1 MKKALVIFI
10 ASTLFLTSGL
20 AFLFEALELDQL
32 SPFLMIVPLVTSF
45 LVQKLV
51 LKRHIFGKNRLGFQ
65 LGKKRYLF
73 LAPLFSFLFIVI
85 VYSISFMFNQN
96 LFSVDQAYLS
106 IQQDLLTFNEE
117 FSLMTNILI
126 AGAIQLLVAP
136 FLNIIIF
143 IGEEVGWRG
152 FLYPYLISVYGK
164 KGLIYGG
171 LIWGIWHTPMIYL
184 YDLNFG
190 PHHHLGVIFM
200 IIFCTLSGIILQFI
214 YNKSCSIYSVSLMHG
229 VLNISGSFIFI
240 FSVKSEYRYFVD
252 GATGMIG
259 ITILLVIAYLCY
271 RRFPVQEGHMR

>member
-1 MKKALVIFI
+1 MKKTLVIFI

-20 AFLFEALELDQL
+20 AFLALELDQF
-32 SPFLMIVPLVTSF
+32 SPFLMIVPLITSF

-51 LKRHIFGKNRLGFQ
+51 LRRPIFGKNGLGFQ

-73 LAPLFSFLFIVI
+73 LAPLFSFLFIII
-85 VYSISFMFNQN
+85 VYSISFMFNPN
-96 LFSVDQAYLS
+96 LFSIEQAYMS

-117 FSLMTNILI
+117 FSLLTNIFI
-126 AGAIQLLVAP
+126 AGALQLLIAP
-136 FLNIIIF
+136 FLNIFIF

-190 PHHHLGVIFM
+190 PHHHLGLIFM
-200 IIFCTLSGIILQFI
+200 IIFCILSGIILQFI
-214 YNKSCSIYSVSLMHG
+214 YYKSRSIYSVALMHG

-259 ITILLVIAYLCY
+259 ITILLFLAYMCY
-271 RRFPVQEGHMR
+271 RRFPVQEG

>member
-1 MKKALVIFI
+1 LKKALIIFT
-10 ASTLFLTSGL
+10 ASTLLLTSGL
-20 AFLFEALELDQL
+20 AFLFEVLELNSL

-51 LKRHIFGKNRLGFQ
+51 LKRPIFGKNGLGFQ

-73 LAPLFSFLFIVI
+73 LAPLFSFLFIII
-85 VYSISFMFNQN
+85 VYSISFMFNPN

-106 IQQDLLTFNEE
+106 IQQDLLTFNEN

-126 AGAIQLLVAP
+126 AGTIQLLVAP
-136 FLNIIIF
+136 FLNIFIF

-171 LIWGIWHTPMIYL
+171 FIWGIWHTPMIYL

-190 PHHHLGVIFM
+190 PHHHLGLIFM
-200 IIFCTLSGIILQFI
+200 IIFCILSGIILQFI
-214 YNKSCSIYSVSLMHG
+214 YFKSRSIYSVALMHG
-229 VLNISGSFIFI
+229 MLNISGSFIFI

-271 RRFPVQEGHMR
+271 RRFSVQED

>member
-1 MKKALVIFI
+1 MKKALVIFV

-20 AFLFEALELDQL
+20 AFLALELDQF

-51 LKRHIFGKNRLGFQ
+51 LKRPIFGKYGMGFQ

-85 VYSISFMFNQN
+85 VYSISFKFNPN
-96 LFSVDQAYLS
+96 LFSIEQAYLS

-117 FSLMTNILI
+117 FSLLTNIFI
-126 AGAIQLLVAP
+126 AGALQLLIAP
-136 FLNIIIF
+136 FLNIFIF

-190 PHHHLGVIFM
+190 PHHHLGLIFM
-200 IIFCTLSGIILQFI
+200 IIFCILSGIILQFI
-214 YNKSCSIYSVSLMHG
+214 YYKSRSIYSVALMHG

-259 ITILLVIAYLCY
+259 ITILLFLAYMCY
-271 RRFPVQEGHMR
+271 RRFPVQEG